1 LRLNEK
7 LAGRIFTTIVEVF
20 PPTFSAD
27 EAKEPLLGL
36 RQKTRDVV
44 SRVKKIENLAD
55 AILVADLKEP
65 GRLKLSSV
73 FTAAVLKQELGV
85 EAIPVI
91 TGRDMNKP
99 AIRTLIL
106 TTLAY
111 DIHSM
116 MLVWG
121 DRFGD
126 ADHAKN
132 VYDYPS
138 LSAQIE
144 DARTI
149 ANRAD
154 SKVTI
159 LAPVDL
165 SRLDTEHGLRIARS
179 RLSMGAD
186 LLLAQPPTTDASNT
200 LGQHMRVLDSH
211 GLRSSVLLNVFP
223 FRNREDIESCRTRF
237 GWKIPTEME
246 RVAERG
252 EASLL
257 KAARTV
263 VEGARDAKLSG
274 VFVSTRG
281 RPELARYMLD

>member
-1 LRLNEK
+1 MRLHER
-7 LAGRIFTTIVEVF
+7 LARRAFTTIVEVF
-20 PPTFSAD
+20 PPTFSAQ

-65 GRLKLSSV
+65 ERLKLSSV
-73 FTAAVLKQELGV
+73 FTAAVIKQELGV

-99 AIRTLIL
+99 AIRALVL
-106 TTLAY
+106 TALAY
-111 DIHSM
+111 DIHSL

-126 ADHAKN
+126 VDQAKN

-138 LSAQIE
+138 LSAQIS
-144 DARTI
+144 DARTL

-159 LAPVDL
+159 LAPVDI
-165 SRLDTEHGLRIARS
+165 SRLGTQHGLSIARS
-179 RLSMGAD
+179 RLSAGAD
-186 LLLAQPPTTDASNT
+186 VLLAQPPTTDASKT
-200 LGQHMRVLDSH
+200 LDEHLQVLDSH
-211 GLRSSVLLNVFP
+211 GLKSSVLLNVFP
-223 FRNREDIESCRTRF
+223 FRSREDIESCRTRF

-246 RVAERG
+246 AVAEKG

-257 KAARTV
+257 RAAKAV